1 MRRFLNQSGWKVLLD
16 PKKRISQQ
24 TTCFCQS
31 DSVTWDKHPQLLQDH
46 KSFLE
51 PEPAWRPCRL
61 WPESLKPVQLK
72 HLWPWIGL
80 SVGHVSIRPNLAS
93 GFLHNH
99 ISNISHTPYVYST
112 SITALWKWSIRITW
126 PKKKTCTAQMLESA
140 MELWRHSGQFSNFQ
154 ACLVK
159 ATTSLVLLKYAVL
172 LMVLCKEPVVVLFQ
186 TIKPGC
192 QAVKLVKWDRLTA
205 GCMVKQAFLDK
216 RLTATP
222 NRSI

>member
-1 MRRFLNQSGWKVLLD
+1 MAPVPAMARKFETCPVKTPLTLDRGVLVMFPSDLTWPAGFCTITYQIYHIPHMFIQHQSQHCGND
-16 PKKRISQQ
+16 PY
-24 TTCFCQS
+24 
-31 DSVTWDKHPQLLQDH
+31 
-46 KSFLE
+46 
-51 PEPAWRPCRL
+51 
-61 WPESLKPVQLK
+61 ESL
-72 HLWPWIGL
+72 G
-80 SVGHVSIRPNLAS
+80 R
-93 GFLHNH
+93 
-99 ISNISHTPYVYST
+99 
-112 SITALWKWSIRITW
+112 
-126 PKKKTCTAQMLESA
+126 KKKTCTAQMLESA

-192 QAVKLVKWDRLTA
+192 QAVKLMKWDRLTA